1 MRSNIKGTILK
12 QVTQVSD
19 SGLHQLWLKLQH
31 KKLKSFIICISYKP
45 PDCPISCLYDEFMP
59 NYISTLSFGKPIITL
74 GDLNCDLL
82 KRGRESSTFVD
93 LCAIMNLTQVITEP
107 TRITDRSATLVDVI
121 LVSDQA
127 LVTESG
133 VIDTGISDHSLV
145 YCILNCKIPKAEP
158 SYISTRSYKNYD
170 PISFSMAVSQLPF
183 NQVYLAPDVNTELL
197 IFNQLFLDVLER
209 HVPVKTVKIQNRAV
223 PFVNNDLKAAMKE
236 RDKLKRRF
244 RLTRDMTDWS
254 LYKSARNHVKMMY
267 LLK

>member
-1 MRSNIKGTILK
+1 
-12 QVTQVSD
+12 
-19 SGLHQLWLKLQH
+19 
-31 KKLKSFIICISYKP
+31 
-45 PDCPISCLYDEFMP
+45 MP

-121 LVSDQA
+121 LVSDQT

-170 PISFSMAVSQLPF
+170 PISFPF
-183 NQVYLAPDVNTELL
+183 HFLL
-197 IFNQLFLDVLER
+197 TKFI
-209 HVPVKTVKIQNRAV
+209 
-223 PFVNNDLKAAMKE
+223 
-236 RDKLKRRF
+236 
-244 RLTRDMTDWS
+244 
-254 LYKSARNHVKMMY
+254 
-267 LLK
+267 LLQM